1 MGRGEVSAMGDS
13 MGRKQDLRWLCY
25 ERSLYSL
32 TVLCE
37 TQMCTSLKA
46 FLSLHF
52 EYRQSRRGRSQVTDS
67 GRTRHALRGAI
78 HSTHLSMT
86 ALSLHDPLCSALCKL
101 PTQLS
106 LRPCNSLFVL
116 ALSLPL
122 SLEVCCHTEL
132 GPRQQFTLKKVRG

>member
-13 MGRKQDLRWLCY
+13 MGRKQDLRWLCH

-32 TVLCE
+32 TVFCE

-52 EYRQSRRGRSQVTDS
+52 EYRQSRRGHSQVKDF

-86 ALSLHDPLCSALCKL
+86 ALSLHDPLCSALCYSIYVSCPHNSHSVL
-101 PTQLS
+101 VILS
-106 LRPCNSLFVL
+106 LSLSCSCSFSPTISGGL
-116 ALSLPL
+116 LS
-122 SLEVCCHTEL
+122 H
-132 GPRQQFTLKKVRG
+132 